1 MYDVDV
7 QLRQRNNTIKLIS
20 LVHNQF
26 CSERFRGMICYSW
39 YACGYCHEK
48 PATFQ
53 TPVEFCFD
61 QSSASSCD
69 LCTTSQFITCGWCK
83 AELCINHFLLQH
95 HFCNNYVEQLK
106 RQFKFLWRNKRVG
119 KAWSFNSLCFV
130 TQAISPKLTAPF
142 PPKNQYTTINQ
153 GYCFR

>member
-1 MYDVDV
+1 MGRERQPVLIREGFNMLFPFMRESGIFFRPFKAFLRHIEDFVLMYDVDV

-39 YACGYCHEK
+39 YACGYCDEK

-83 AELCINHFLLQH
+83 AELCINHFLLQY
-95 HFCNNYVEQLK
+95 HFCNNYVE
-106 RQFKFLWRNKRVG
+106 
-119 KAWSFNSLCFV
+119 
-130 TQAISPKLTAPF
+130 
-142 PPKNQYTTINQ
+142 
-153 GYCFR
+153 